1 MPHKVTTI
9 KRYRISNDV
18 LILILE
24 NLNPVSLYRTCQ
36 VCDITFLG
44 TTFIHWFFFQ
54 AFERI
59 YVLVM
64 QFQHLRYRF
73 ELAVVG
79 MKDGPASHSAVPFI
93 MRLQLLSA
101 YKMDWPRLKWIDEN
115 KIKVPTIASK
125 IGVSG
130 SFLYYVGNQALDILE
145 LPSYR
150 IRKPLSQPL
159 QNHYN
164 TTPAANCVAIDPI
177 QALIITSHTQ
187 A

>member
-1 MPHKVTTI
+1 
-9 KRYRISNDV
+9 
-18 LILILE
+18 
-24 NLNPVSLYRTCQ
+24 
-36 VCDITFLG
+36 
-44 TTFIHWFFFQ
+44 
-54 AFERI
+54 
-59 YVLVM
+59 M

-79 MKDGPASHSAVPFI
+79 MRDGPASHSAVPFI

-101 YKMDWPRLKWIDEN
+101 YKTDWPRLKWIDEN